1 VVVQQK
7 VTYSEISPS
16 EFFYRNRD
24 LAGFSNPSRALYTSV
39 RELVENSLDACEQ
52 FSILPDVTVKIE
64 LSPEGTKAGEQIAY
78 VLSVKDNG
86 PGIEAKHLPNAFGR
100 VFYGS
105 KYKLKQSRGMFGMGG
120 TMAILY
126 AQITTNKPVTISSSF
141 DGKTTHVLD
150 MLIDI
155 QENKPVILKHETKPA
170 TGTGTSVQLTLMGDY
185 FRAGQKIQDYFKQTA
200 LVTPYADIT
209 LIDPD
214 GNTTTYKRGTTIVPT
229 PPAETLPHPY
239 GIDVEALRRLIK
251 QTQEPTLVKFMTT
264 NFHRVGDKTA
274 QKFLKFAGF
283 EDSRKP
289 KSLGNEEAVKFVNA
303 LHQFDEFLPPDASC
317 LSPLGEQIMEAGIMK
332 ELAPEFVAMCI
343 RPPSAYSGF
352 PFIVEVGLAYGG
364 KTIAPGV
371 RLLRFANRIPLLYD
385 EANDVAFK
393 VINEEIDWKRYK
405 IPQDAPIA
413 VITHVCSTKVPYKT
427 VGKEYLADR
436 PELERELKNA
446 VREVLRKLAGF
457 VSRKG
462 SMEFQ
467 KKRMNIYGKY
477 LPLIARFST
486 DLSGKK
492 KMPNY
497 KKLLSS
503 QEITELVK
511 AEQELADQQQAEK
524 AEEKVEAKNIEEEK
538 VVKEEEQALGSTVMK
553 PTKDEHVLIS
563 SPKER
568 VENLDNVGETT
579 KQGKQESGRQ
589 QEQKSLEEYSRNS

>member
-1 VVVQQK
+1 MVAAQK

-52 FSILPDVTVKIE
+52 EGILPEVSVKIE
-64 LSPEGTKAGEQIAY
+64 IAPDSTKAGDQVAY
-78 VLSVKDNG
+78 IITVKDNG

-126 AQITTNKPVTISSSF
+126 AQITTNKPVTISSCF
-141 DGKTTHVLD
+141 DGKTLHVLD

-155 QENKPVILKHETKPA
+155 QENKPVILKHDTKAA

-185 FRAGQKIQDYFKQTA
+185 LRAGPKIQDYFKQTA
-200 LVTPYADIT
+200 LVTPYGNIT

-214 GNTTTYKRGTTIVPT
+214 SNVFAYQRATTTMPSA
-229 PPAETLPHPY
+229 PSETLPHPY

-251 QTQEPTLVKFMTT
+251 QTQDPNLIKFMTN
-264 NFHRVGDKTA
+264 NFHRVGERTA
-274 QKFLKFAGF
+274 EKFLKFGGF
-283 EDSRKP
+283 SASAKP
-289 KSLGNEEAVKFVNA
+289 KSLSNEDAVKFVNA
-303 LHQFDEFLPPDASC
+303 LHQFDEFLAPDASC
-317 LSPLGEQIMEAGIMK
+317 LSPLGEEIMQAGIMK
-332 ELAPEFVAMCI
+332 ELAPEFVAMCV

-364 KTIAPGV
+364 KNIQPGIK
-371 RLLRFANRIPLLYD
+371 LLRFANRIPLLYD

-393 VINEEIDWKRYK
+393 MINEEIDWRRYK

-413 VITHVCSTKVPYKT
+413 IITHVCSTKVPYKT

-446 VREVLRKLAGF
+446 IREVLRKLSTF
-457 VSRKG
+457 VSKKG

-467 KKRMNIYGKY
+467 KKRFNIYAKY
-477 LPLIARFST
+477 LPLIAKFST
-486 DLSGKK
+486 ELSGKK
-492 KMPNY
+492 KSPEY
-497 KKLLSS
+497 RKLLKS
-503 QEITELVK
+503 Q
-511 AEQELADQQQAEK
+511 
-524 AEEKVEAKNIEEEK
+524 
-538 VVKEEEQALGSTVMK
+538 TVQ
-553 PTKDEHVLIS
+553 DL
-563 SPKER
+563 
-568 VENLDNVGETT
+568 VGEKENEQPVAVAAEPAQIVSDVSTGT
-579 KQGKQESGRQ
+579 NKVNKDAQER
-589 QEQKSLEEYSRNS
+589 LEKYSDSS

>member
-1 VVVQQK
+1 MAVQK

-52 FSILPDVTVKIE
+52 ESILPDVTVKIE
-64 LSPEGTKAGEQIAY
+64 FAPDGTRAGDQVAY
-78 VLSVKDNG
+78 VITVKDNG
-86 PGIEAKHLPNAFGR
+86 PGIEAKYLPNAFGR

-126 AQITTNKPVTISSSF
+126 AQITTNKPVTIASSF
-141 DGKTTHVLD
+141 DGKTTHVLE

-155 QENKPVILKHETKPA
+155 QENKPVILKHDTKPA
-170 TGTGTSVQLTLMGDY
+170 TSTGTSVQLTLMGDY
-185 FRAGQKIQDYFKQTA
+185 LRAASKITDYFKQTA
-200 LVTPYADIT
+200 LVTPYGNIT

-214 GNTTTYKRGTTIVPT
+214 SNVLAFQRTTTTMPAAPT
-229 PPAETLPHPY
+229 ETLPHPY

-251 QTQEPTLVKFMTT
+251 QTQDPNLVKFMTN
-264 NFHRVGDKTA
+264 NFHRVGERTA
-274 QKFLKFAGF
+274 EKFLKFAGF
-283 EDSRKP
+283 STSMKA
-289 KSLGNEEAVKFVNA
+289 KNLSNEEVVKFVNA
-303 LHQFDEFLPPDASC
+303 LHQFDEFLAPDASC
-317 LSPLGEQIMEAGIMK
+317 LSPLGEKIMEAGIMK
-332 ELAPEFVAMCI
+332 ELAPEFVAMCE

-364 KTIAPGV
+364 KNIQPGIK
-371 RLLRFANRIPLLYD
+371 LLRFANRIPLLYD

-393 VINEEIDWKRYK
+393 MINEEIDWKRYK

-413 VITHVCSTKVPYKT
+413 IITHVCSTKAPYKT

-446 VREVLRKLAGF
+446 LREVLRKLSSF
-457 VSRKG
+457 VSHKG

-467 KKRMNIYGKY
+467 KKRFNIYAKY

-486 DLSGKK
+486 ELSGKK
-492 KMPNY
+492 KPPDY
-497 KKLLSS
+497 KKLLKS
-503 QEITELVK
+503 QTVQDIVGTGTTEDGTQPSEI
-511 AEQELADQQQAEK
+511 
-524 AEEKVEAKNIEEEK
+524 
-538 VVKEEEQALGSTVMK
+538 STVTIESPAEIEVK
-553 PTKDEHVLIS
+553 QDAQERLEKYSDS
-563 SPKER
+563 S
-568 VENLDNVGETT
+568 
-579 KQGKQESGRQ
+579 
-589 QEQKSLEEYSRNS
+589 

>member
-1 VVVQQK
+1 MVASQQK

-52 FSILPDVTVKIE
+52 FTILPEITVEIK
-64 LSPEGTKAGEQIAY
+64 LAPEGTKAGEQVAY
-78 VLSVKDNG
+78 ILTVKDNG

-126 AQITTNKPVTISSSF
+126 AQITTNRPVTISSCF
-141 DGKTTHVLD
+141 DGKTSHILD

-155 QENKPVILKHETKPA
+155 QENKPVILKHNTAPSE
-170 TGTGTSVQLTLMGDY
+170 GTGTSVQLTMMGDY

-200 LVTPYADIT
+200 LVTPYANIN

-214 GNTTTYKRGTTIVPT
+214 SKVISYKRGTTSIPS
-229 PPAETLPHPY
+229 PPGETLPHPY
-239 GIDVEALRRLIK
+239 GIDVEALRRLVK
-251 QTQEPTLVKFMTT
+251 QTNEQNLVKFMTN
-264 NFHRVGDKTA
+264 NFHRVGEKTA
-274 QKFLKFAGF
+274 KKFLQFSGF
-283 EDSRKP
+283 ESDRKP
-289 KSLGNEEAVKFVNA
+289 KTLGNEDVVKFVNS
-303 LHQFDEFLPPDASC
+303 LPQFDEFLPPDASC
-317 LSPLGEQIMEAGIMK
+317 LSPLGEEIMQAGIMK
-332 ELAPEFVAMCI
+332 ELAPEFVAMCV
-343 RPPSAYSGF
+343 RPPSAYSGY

-364 KTIAPGV
+364 SSILPGR

-385 EANDVAFK
+385 EGNDVAFK
-393 VINEEIDWKRYK
+393 IINEEIDWKRYK

-413 VITHVCSTKVPYKT
+413 IITHVCSTKVPFKT

-436 PELERELKNA
+436 PELERELRNGT
-446 VREVLRKLAGF
+446 REVLRKLASY

-477 LPLIARFST
+477 LPLIAKFST
-486 DLSGKK
+486 ELSGKK
-492 KMPNY
+492 KLPSY
-497 KKLLSS
+497 RKLLGSDIAIEPGS
-503 QEITELVK
+503 ESDNAIS
-511 AEQELADQQQAEK
+511 EQTAKE
-524 AEEKVEAKNIEEEK
+524 VNEAVAKDVATRSKKK
-538 VVKEEEQALGSTVMK
+538 VV
-553 PTKDEHVLIS
+553 DE
-563 SPKER
+563 
-568 VENLDNVGETT
+568 NA
-579 KQGKQESGRQ
+579 Q
-589 QEQKSLEEYSRNS
+589 QSLEKFGNGS

>member
-1 VVVQQK
+1 MASSRQ

-24 LAGFSNPSRALYTSV
+24 LAGFSNPSRALYTSI

-52 FSILPDVTVKIE
+52 FDILPEVSVRVDAGK
-64 LSPEGTKAGEQIAY
+64 EGTKTGDQVEYTIT
-78 VLSVKDNG
+78 VKDNG

-141 DGKTTHVLD
+141 DGKTLHTLD

-155 QENKPVILKHETKPA
+155 QENKPVILRHETKPA
-170 TGTGTSVQLTLMGDY
+170 NGTTGTTVQLTLMGDY
-185 FRAGQKIQDYFKQTA
+185 FRAGPKIQDYFKQTA
-200 LVTPYADIT
+200 LVTPYGNIT

-214 GNTTTYKRGTTIVPT
+214 GNVVAFQRGTSTIPPPPT
-229 PPAETLPHPY
+229 ETLPHPY

-251 QTQEPTLVKFMTT
+251 QTQDPNLVKFMTN
-264 NFHRVGDKTA
+264 NFHRVGERTA

-283 EDSRKP
+283 ESSRKP
-289 KSLGNEEAVKFVNA
+289 KTLSNEEAVKFVNA
-303 LHQFDEFLPPDASC
+303 LHQFDEFLSPDASC
-317 LSPLGEQIMEAGIMK
+317 LSPLGEEIMQAGIMK
-332 ELAPEFVAMCI
+332 ELAPEFVAMCV

-364 KTIAPGV
+364 KAIAPGIK
-371 RLLRFANRIPLLYD
+371 LLRFANRIPLLYD

-393 VINEEIDWKRYK
+393 VINEEVDWKRYK
-405 IPQDAPIA
+405 IPQEAPIA

-446 VREVLRKLAGF
+446 VREVVRKLSIY
-457 VSRKG
+457 VSHKG

-467 KKRMNIYGKY
+467 KKRMNIFGKY
-477 LPLIARFST
+477 LPLIAKFST
-486 DLSGKK
+486 ELSGRRKT
-492 KMPNY
+492 PAY
-497 KKLLSS
+497 RKLLGNEVAIEPGSES
-503 QEITELVK
+503 ENAISEETAKEVAQAVADDQAKVSVK
-511 AEQELADQQQAEK
+511 KVKNENDQQ
-524 AEEKVEAKNIEEEK
+524 
-538 VVKEEEQALGSTVMK
+538 
-553 PTKDEHVLIS
+553 
-563 SPKER
+563 
-568 VENLDNVGETT
+568 
-579 KQGKQESGRQ
+579 
-589 QEQKSLEEYSRNS
+589 SLEEFGNGS

>member
-1 VVVQQK
+1 MVASQK

-52 FSILPDVTVKIE
+52 FSILPDITVRIE
-64 LSPEGTKAGEQIAY
+64 VAPEGTKAGDQTAY
-78 VLSVKDNG
+78 TITVKDNG

-126 AQITTNKPVTISSSF
+126 AQITTNKPVTIASSS
-141 DGKTTHVLD
+141 DGKTTHILD

-155 QENKPVILKHETKPA
+155 QENKPVILKHDTKPA

-200 LVTPYADIT
+200 LVTPYGNIT

-214 GNTTTYKRGTTIVPT
+214 TNVTTYQRATTTSPSA
-229 PPAETLPHPY
+229 PSETLPHPY

-251 QTQEPTLVKFMTT
+251 QTLEPNLVKFMTN
-264 NFHRVGDKTA
+264 NFHRVGGKTA

-289 KSLGNEEAVKFVNA
+289 KTLSNEEAVRFVNA

-317 LSPLGEQIMEAGIMK
+317 LSPLGEEIMQAGIMK
-332 ELAPEFVAMCI
+332 ELAPEFVAMCV

-352 PFIVEVGLAYGG
+352 PFIVEIGLAYGG
-364 KTIAPGV
+364 KLIAPGIK
-371 RLLRFANRIPLLYD
+371 LLRFANRIPLLYD

-413 VITHVCSTKVPYKT
+413 IITHVCSTKVPYKT

-446 VREVLRKLAGF
+446 AREVLRKLSSYVA
-457 VSRKG
+457 RKG
-462 SMEFQ
+462 SIEFQ
-467 KKRMNIYGKY
+467 KKRMNIYAKY

-492 KMPNY
+492 KPPNY
-497 KKLLSS
+497 KRLLGSKTVLEAIGEGEGAGGPP
-503 QEITELVK
+503 QLEGQIENPEDELETTVK
-511 AEQELADQQQAEK
+511 AETENGSNSKKNNGKPKEDDVDEVGSKADGATSLPTSK
-524 AEEKVEAKNIEEEK
+524 NGNEKVNQGAQKN
-538 VVKEEEQALGSTVMK
+538 
-553 PTKDEHVLIS
+553 
-563 SPKER
+563 
-568 VENLDNVGETT
+568 
-579 KQGKQESGRQ
+579 
-589 QEQKSLEEYSRNS
+589 LEEYGNSP

>member
-1 VVVQQK
+1 MVAAQK

-24 LAGFSNPSRALYTSV
+24 LAGFSNPSRALYTSI

-52 FSILPDVTVKIE
+52 EGILPEVTVKIAVA
-64 LSPEGTKAGEQIAY
+64 PDGTKAGDQVAY
-78 VLSVKDNG
+78 VITVKDNG

-126 AQITTNKPVTISSSF
+126 AQITTNKPVTIASSF
-141 DGKTTHVLD
+141 DGKTMHVLD

-155 QENKPVILKHETKPA
+155 QENKPVILKHDTKPA
-170 TGTGTSVQLTLMGDY
+170 TGTGTSVQLTMMGDY
-185 FRAGQKIQDYFKQTA
+185 LRAGAKIHDYFKQTA
-200 LVTPYADIT
+200 LVTPYGNIT

-214 GNTTTYKRGTTIVPT
+214 SNILTFQRATTTMPT
-229 PPAETLPHPY
+229 APSETLPHPY

-251 QTQEPTLVKFMTT
+251 QTQDPTLAKFMTK
-264 NFHRVGDKTA
+264 NFHRVGERTA
-274 QKFLKFAGF
+274 EKFLKFAGF
-283 EDSRKP
+283 SVSDKP
-289 KSLGNEEAVKFVNA
+289 KSLSNEDAVRFVNA
-303 LHQFDEFLPPDASC
+303 LHQFDEFLAPDASC
-317 LSPLGEQIMEAGIMK
+317 LSPLGEEIMQAGIMK
-332 ELAPEFVAMCI
+332 ELAPEFVVMCV

-364 KTIAPGV
+364 KNIQPGIK
-371 RLLRFANRIPLLYD
+371 LLRFANRIPLLYD

-393 VINEEIDWKRYK
+393 MINEEIDWKRYR

-446 VREVLRKLAGF
+446 MREVLRKLSTF

-467 KKRMNIYGKY
+467 KKRFNIYAKY
-477 LPLIARFST
+477 LPLIAKFST
-486 DLSGKK
+486 ELSDRKRT
-492 KMPNY
+492 PDY
-497 KKLLSS
+497 KKLLRS
-503 QEITELVK
+503 QTVQDIVEEGS
-511 AEQELADQQQAEK
+511 
-524 AEEKVEAKNIEEEK
+524 EEKPADAGQETPDASTEASVGNEK
-538 VVKEEEQALGSTVMK
+538 VKQDAQERLEKFSN
-553 PTKDEHVLIS
+553 S
-563 SPKER
+563 S
-568 VENLDNVGETT
+568 
-579 KQGKQESGRQ
+579 
-589 QEQKSLEEYSRNS
+589 

>member
-1 VVVQQK
+1 LVASQQK

-52 FSILPDVTVKIE
+52 FTILPEITVEIK
-64 LSPEGTKAGEQIAY
+64 LAPEGTKAGEQVAY
-78 VLSVKDNG
+78 ILTVKDNG

-126 AQITTNKPVTISSSF
+126 AQITTNRPVTISSCF
-141 DGKTTHVLD
+141 DGKTSHILD

-155 QENKPVILKHETKPA
+155 QENKPVILKHNTAPSE
-170 TGTGTSVQLTLMGDY
+170 GTGTSVQLTMMGDY

-200 LVTPYADIT
+200 LVTPYANIN

-214 GNTTTYKRGTTIVPT
+214 SKVISYKRGTTSIPS
-229 PPAETLPHPY
+229 PPGETLPHPY
-239 GIDVEALRRLIK
+239 GIDVEALRRLVK
-251 QTQEPTLVKFMTT
+251 QTNEQNLVKFMTN
-264 NFHRVGDKTA
+264 NFHRVGEKTA
-274 QKFLKFAGF
+274 KKFLQFSGF
-283 EDSRKP
+283 ESDRKP
-289 KSLGNEEAVKFVNA
+289 KTLGNEDVVKFVNS
-303 LHQFDEFLPPDASC
+303 LPQFDEFLPPDASC
-317 LSPLGEQIMEAGIMK
+317 LSPLGEEIMQAGIMK
-332 ELAPEFVAMCI
+332 ELAPEFVAMCV
-343 RPPSAYSGF
+343 RPPSAYSGY

-364 KTIAPGV
+364 SSILPGR

-385 EANDVAFK
+385 EGNDVAFK
-393 VINEEIDWKRYK
+393 IINEEIDWKRYK

-413 VITHVCSTKVPYKT
+413 IITHVCSTKVPFKT

-436 PELERELKNA
+436 PELERELRNGT
-446 VREVLRKLAGF
+446 REVLRKLASY

-477 LPLIARFST
+477 LPLIAKFST
-486 DLSGKK
+486 ELSGKK
-492 KMPNY
+492 KLPSY
-497 KKLLSS
+497 RKLLGSDIAIEPGS
-503 QEITELVK
+503 ESDNAIS
-511 AEQELADQQQAEK
+511 EQTAKE
-524 AEEKVEAKNIEEEK
+524 VNEAVAKDVATRSKKK
-538 VVKEEEQALGSTVMK
+538 VV
-553 PTKDEHVLIS
+553 DE
-563 SPKER
+563 
-568 VENLDNVGETT
+568 NA
-579 KQGKQESGRQ
+579 Q
-589 QEQKSLEEYSRNS
+589 QSLEKFGNGS

>member
-1 VVVQQK
+1 MKLVANQQK

-52 FSILPDVTVKIE
+52 FSILPEITVKIE
-64 LSPEGTKAGEQIAY
+64 LAPEGTKAGEQVAY
-78 VLSVKDNG
+78 VLTVKDNG

-126 AQITTNKPVTISSSF
+126 AQITTNRPVTISSCS
-141 DGKTTHVLD
+141 DGKTSHVLD

-155 QENKPVILKHETKPA
+155 QENKPVILKHDTQPSD
-170 TGTGTSVQLTLMGDY
+170 GTGTSVQLTLMGDY

-200 LVTPYADIT
+200 LVTPYANIN
-209 LIDPD
+209 LIDPET
-214 GNTTTYKRGTTIVPT
+214 NVISYHRGTNAVPP

-251 QTQEPTLVKFMTT
+251 QTIDPNLVKFMTN
-264 NFHRVGDKTA
+264 NFHRVGERTA
-274 QKFLKFAGF
+274 EKFLAFAGF
-283 EDSRKP
+283 EKSRKP
-289 KSLGNEEAVKFVNA
+289 KTLGNEDVVTFVNA
-303 LHQFDEFLPPDASC
+303 LHQFDEFLSPDASC
-317 LSPLGEQIMEAGIMK
+317 LSPLGEEIMQAGIMK
-332 ELAPEFVAMCI
+332 ELAPEFVAMCV

-364 KTIAPGV
+364 SLIEPGI

-385 EANDVAFK
+385 EANDVAYRIIK
-393 VINEEIDWKRYK
+393 EEIDWKRYK

-413 VITHVCSTKVPYKT
+413 IITHVCSTKVPYKT

-436 PELERELKNA
+436 PELEREIKNA
-446 VREVLRKLAGF
+446 SREVLRKLATY
-457 VSRKG
+457 VSKKG

-477 LPLIARFST
+477 LPLIAKFST
-486 DLSGKK
+486 ELSGNKK
-492 KMPNY
+492 PPSY
-497 KKLLSS
+497 KKLLGNEVAIEPGSES
-503 QEITELVK
+503 EQAISDETAKEVADTVAKDQESRSKKKVK
-511 AEQELADQQQAEK
+511 VENDQQ
-524 AEEKVEAKNIEEEK
+524 
-538 VVKEEEQALGSTVMK
+538 
-553 PTKDEHVLIS
+553 
-563 SPKER
+563 
-568 VENLDNVGETT
+568 
-579 KQGKQESGRQ
+579 
-589 QEQKSLEEYSRNS
+589 SLEEFGDSS

>member
-1 VVVQQK
+1 MTASRQ

-24 LAGFSNPSRALYTSV
+24 LAGFSNPSRALYTSI

-52 FSILPDVTVKIE
+52 FGILPEVSVKIE
-64 LSPEGTKAGEQIAY
+64 NSPDGSKSGDQVAY
-78 VLSVKDNG
+78 IITVKDNG

-141 DGKTTHVLD
+141 DGKTLHILD

-155 QENKPVILKHETKPA
+155 QENKPVILRHDTKPA
-170 TGTGTSVQLTLMGDY
+170 NGETGTTVQLTMMGDY
-185 FRAGQKIQDYFKQTA
+185 LRAGPKILDYFKQTA
-200 LVTPYADIT
+200 VVTPYGNIT
-209 LIDPD
+209 LVDPD
-214 GNTTTYKRGTTIVPT
+214 SNIISYQRGTTTIPLPPT
-229 PPAETLPHPY
+229 ETLPHPY

-251 QTQEPTLVKFMTT
+251 QTQDPTLVKFMTK
-264 NFHRVGDKTA
+264 NFHRVGDRTA

-289 KSLGNEEAVKFVNA
+289 KTLSNEEAVKFVNA
-303 LHQFDEFLPPDASC
+303 LHQFDEFLSPDASC
-317 LSPLGEQIMEAGIMK
+317 LSPLGEEIMQAGIMK
-332 ELAPEFVAMCI
+332 ELAPEFVAMCV

-364 KTIAPGV
+364 KNLAPGT

-393 VINEEIDWKRYK
+393 VVNEEIDWKRYK

-446 VREVLRKLAGF
+446 VREVVRKLSLF
-457 VSRKG
+457 VSHKG
-462 SMEFQ
+462 SMEFA
-467 KKRMNIYGKY
+467 KKRMNIFGKY
-477 LPLIARFST
+477 LPLIAKFST
-486 DLSGKK
+486 NLSGKRK
-492 KMPNY
+492 PPKY
-497 KKLLSS
+497 KSLLGSDVAIEPGS
-503 QEITELVK
+503 D
-511 AEQELADQQQAEK
+511 AQQAISEETAK
-524 AEEKVEAKNIEEEK
+524 QVAE
-538 VVKEEEQALGSTVMK
+538 VVA
-553 PTKDEHVLIS
+553 KDES
-563 SPKER
+563 SKK
-568 VENLDNVGETT
+568 VKDGNA
-579 KQGKQESGRQ
+579 Q
-589 QEQKSLEEYSRNS
+589 QSLEEFGSGS

>member
-1 VVVQQK
+1 MVASQQK

-52 FSILPDVTVKIE
+52 FSILPEVNVKIE
-64 LSPEGTKAGEQIAY
+64 LAPEGIKAGDQVAY
-78 VLSVKDNG
+78 VVTVKDNG

-126 AQITTNKPVTISSSF
+126 AQITTNRPVTISSCF
-141 DGKTTHVLD
+141 DGKTNHILD

-155 QENKPVILKHETKPA
+155 QDNKPVILKHDTTPA
-170 TGTGTSVQLTLMGDY
+170 DSTGTSVQLTLMGDY

-200 LVTPYADIT
+200 LVTPYANIN

-214 GNTTTYKRGTTIVPT
+214 TNVTSYKRGTTSVP
-229 PPAETLPHPY
+229 PPPGETLPHPY

-251 QTQEPTLVKFMTT
+251 QTNEVTLVKFMTT
-264 NFHRVGDKTA
+264 NFHRVGEKTA
-274 QKFLKFAGF
+274 QKFLAFAGF
-283 EDSRKP
+283 EGSRKP
-289 KSLGNEEAVKFVNA
+289 KTLGNEDVVKFVNS
-303 LHQFDEFLPPDASC
+303 LPQFEEFLPPDASC
-317 LSPLGEQIMEAGIMK
+317 LSPLGEEIMQAGIMK

-343 RPPSAYSGF
+343 RPPSAYSGY

-364 KTIAPGV
+364 SSIEPGV
-371 RLLRFANRIPLLYD
+371 KLLRFANRIPLLYD
-385 EANDVAFK
+385 EGNDVAYRI
-393 VINEEIDWKRYK
+393 INEEIDWKRYK

-413 VITHVCSTKVPYKT
+413 IITHICSTKIPFKT

-436 PELERELKNA
+436 PELERELKNGT
-446 VREVLRKLAGF
+446 REVLRKLATF

-477 LPLIARFST
+477 LPLIAKFST
-486 DLSGKK
+486 ELSGKRK
-492 KMPNY
+492 APNY
-497 KKLLSS
+497 KTLLGSDVAIEPGS
-503 QEITELVK
+503 ESDNAISEETAKEVTDAVAK
-511 AEQELADQQQAEK
+511 DQAAAARSK
-524 AEEKVEAKNIEEEK
+524 KKVGEEES
-538 VVKEEEQALGSTVMK
+538 A
-553 PTKDEHVLIS
+553 
-563 SPKER
+563 
-568 VENLDNVGETT
+568 
-579 KQGKQESGRQ
+579 Q
-589 QEQKSLEEYSRNS
+589 QSLEEFSGRS